1 MYSCVTVRDLCSFN
15 LIWICPKTGY
25 STPKWSSY
33 FISSKLPLW
42 RKYYISGQDQIVSLA
57 YVHPITI
64 KYQIDG

>member
-25 STPKWSSY
+25 NTPKWSSY

-42 RKYYISGQDQIVSLA
+42 RKYYISGQEQIVSLA